1 MQLAAQIES
10 SSASRPRPA
19 VRRRAAR
26 PNTGT
31 GVRHQ
36 HTGHGTR
43 LLQAFQALESFPVL
57 AESRERLLAVVS
69 RKPPASA
76 DIVSAIET
84 DMALTTAVLRLANA
98 ARPGRGR
105 IDTVPDAV
113 ELLSVEKLRS
123 LAEGADTFDFFERV
137 DVWGSVPATFRL
149 HALATQRAADRIAS
163 VISHPRRDRLAVSS
177 LLHDIGKLV
186 LIHAYPG
193 YPAQVHEG
201 VGTPETRLRQERRG
215 LGVDHALVG
224 GVLLRRWGLPST
236 LASAV
241 ERHHDPEAEG
251 DARIVRTADMLAH
264 YEQGSPVSP
273 NAMILSA
280 RSAGLGPEQ
289 LRRLMYEQSCVTSRK
304 RAVDPCPLSNRESA
318 VLQRLA
324 AGGVS
329 KQIAQDLEISAS
341 VVRTHLHNIYRKLG
355 VVDRAQAVLVADRRG
370 WIA

>member
-1 MQLAAQIES
+1 MQQPVAQVES
-10 SSASRPRPA
+10 SRPRP
-19 VRRRAAR
+19 VLRRSSSRPGITGAR
-26 PNTGT
+26 
-31 GVRHQ
+31 HE

-43 LLQAFQALESFPVL
+43 LLQAFEALEAFPVL

-69 RKPPASA
+69 REPIAKA
-76 DIVSAIET
+76 DIVSAVET
-84 DMALTTAVLRLANA
+84 DLALTAAVIRLANA
-98 ARPGRGR
+98 EQPGRGR
-105 IDTVPDAV
+105 IETMPDAV
-113 ELLSVEKLRS
+113 GLLSVEKLRS

-163 VISHPRRDRLAVSS
+163 VVNHPRRDRLAVSS

-193 YPAQVHEG
+193 YPTQVHQG
-201 VGTPETRLRQERRG
+201 VVTPEARLRQERRG

-224 GVLLRRWGLPST
+224 GVLVRRWGLPSK
-236 LASAV
+236 LASAI

-251 DARIVRTADMLAH
+251 DACIIRTADMLAH

-280 RSAGLGPEQ
+280 RSAGLGPDE
-289 LRRLMYEQSCVTSRK
+289 LKRLMYEQSCVTTRK

-329 KQIAQDLEISAS
+329 KQIAHDLEISPS

-355 VVDRAQAVLVADRRG
+355 VVDRAQAVLEADRRG

>member
-1 MQLAAQIES
+1 MPQSAVQVES
-10 SSASRPRPA
+10 SRAGEMRPA
-19 VRRRAAR
+19 VRKSVAR
-26 PNTGT
+26 SRVD
-31 GVRHQ
+31 VRHE
-36 HTGHGTR
+36 HTGYGTR
-43 LLQAFQALESFPVL
+43 LLQAFKALEAFPVL
-57 AESRERLLAVVS
+57 AESRDRLLAVLS
-69 RKPPASA
+69 HEPLARAE
-76 DIVSAIET
+76 IVTAVET
-84 DMALTTAVLRLANA
+84 DIALTSAVMRVANA
-98 ARPGRGR
+98 AQPGRGR
-105 IDTVPDAV
+105 IEAVPEAV
-113 ELLSVEKLRS
+113 ESLSLEQLRG
-123 LAEGADTFDFFERV
+123 LAEGVVTFDFFERV

-163 VISHPRRDRLAVSS
+163 VINHPRRDHLAVSS

-193 YPAQVHEG
+193 YPTQVHRG
-201 VGTPETRLRQERRG
+201 VGTPEARLRQERRE
-215 LGVDHALVG
+215 LGVDHSLVG
-224 GVLLRRWGLPST
+224 GVLIRRWGLPST

-251 DARIVRTADMLAH
+251 DARIIRTADMLSH
-264 YEQGSPVSP
+264 YEQGAPVSP
-273 NAMILSA
+273 NTMIMSA
-280 RSAGLGPEQ
+280 RSLGLGPEQ
-289 LRRLMYEQSCVTSRK
+289 LRKLMYEQSCVTSRK

-329 KQIAQDLEISAS
+329 KQIAQDLEISPS